1 MAEVGLGVLNS
12 DMAGLY
18 EITGPTAEAIA
29 FLKTVPPAWVS
40 DAQGSSGVMD
50 ADIRPIWAG
59 ARLCGPAYTARCYP
73 GSIITVHKALLEAP
87 RGSVIVV
94 DDGGDATGAL
104 FGELMG
110 TEAKAQGLAGV
121 VADAAVRDA
130 EGLAELEFPVFA
142 RAVTPRVGTN
152 RRVGSTQV
160 QIACGGVVVHPGD
173 IVVATSDGIAVIPR
187 GNLSDV
193 VAAVHAVQK
202 KENDIRARMANGER
216 VADIIAMRALIY
228 PQ

>member
-1 MAEVGLGVLNS
+1 MTGI
-12 DMAGLY
+12 Y
-18 EITGPTAEAIA
+18 EITGEEAEAVA
-29 FLKTVPPAWVS
+29 FLKTVPPAWIS
-40 DAQGSSGVMD
+40 DAQGSTGVMD
-50 ADIRPIWAG
+50 ADIRPIWPG

-87 RGSVIVV
+87 RGAVIVV

-104 FGELMG
+104 FGELMA

-130 EGLAELEFPVFA
+130 DGLAALEFPVFA
-142 RAVTPRVGTN
+142 RAVMPRVGTN
-152 RRVGSTQV
+152 RRVGATQV
-160 QIACGGVVVHPGD
+160 VIACGGVVVHPGD
-173 IVVATSDGIAVIPR
+173 IVVATGDGIAVVPR
-187 GNLSDV
+187 ANLAEV
-193 VAAVHAVQK
+193 VAGVHAVRQK
-202 KENDIRARMANGER
+202 EDAIRARMAKGER